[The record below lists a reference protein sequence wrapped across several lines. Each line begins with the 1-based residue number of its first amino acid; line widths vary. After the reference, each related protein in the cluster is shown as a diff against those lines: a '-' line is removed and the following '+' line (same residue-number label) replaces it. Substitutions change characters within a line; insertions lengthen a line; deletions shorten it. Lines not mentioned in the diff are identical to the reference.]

1 MLPYADV
8 PDLPLKAINYS
19 TAALPLRRRG
29 RRRERVSALPTNRRR
44 RFDSRSRKRVR
55 QYAIERDGRL
65 VLQSSRAHGVRRR
78 RLRRIVSRT
87 LPATRVVGKLT
98 APRPGP
104 MAHEPAERNH
114 LERILEVSARY
125 LSRAFTQEQLGRF
138 MSRCYAEVQGD
149 RRETIDGFLRVYY
162 DFVKDVHRSE
172 HPFDPQLDAF
182 MSSDPNALKIVW
194 GDCLDVLR
202 GMKSES
208 VQLMVTSPPYYNAR
222 DYSQWRN
229 LNAYL
234 DDMRVIIAECYRVLD
249 NHRPFVF
256 NVGDIFD
263 NDHLHTQSSWGK
275 RRIPLGA
282 YFTTIFE
289 EVGFKFVDDFIWDKG
304 EVQSQRHKNGER
316 PYPLYQYPVNC
327 YEHIFV
333 FYKHRLDDTLYPC
346 PVCGCLKVNGNAYSG
361 VGVKSWECK
370 NLDCTERSVG
380 NRGKRF
386 SARSQVMNELQT
398 EDNRVDGDLL
408 RMWRRDVVNFPPV
421 IKINS
426 KGENILGHTAPFP
439 PEIPAY
445 AVRVFSGVGETVLD
459 PFAGSF
465 TTAIEAQ
472 LAGRVGVGIEINKS
486 EFRDAITANVRRRL
500 GLFGSDWTELDYG
513 AR

>member
-1 MLPYADV
+1 MALTHITRPMTTASTPRATVPLTASGGVLAPGTV
-8 PDLPLKAINYS
+8 PD
-19 TAALPLRRRG
+19 
-29 RRRERVSALPTNRRR
+29 
-44 RFDSRSRKRVR
+44 
-55 QYAIERDGRL
+55 
-65 VLQSSRAHGVRRR
+65 
-78 RLRRIVSRT
+78 
-87 LPATRVVGKLT
+87 
-98 APRPGP
+98 
-104 MAHEPAERNH
+104 EPVYH
-114 LERILEVSARY
+114 PYLERIFEVSARY
-125 LSRAFTQEQLGRF
+125 LNRSFTSEQLGRL
-138 MSRCYAEVQGD
+138 MSRCYTEIEGD

-162 DFVKDVHRSE
+162 DFVKELHRSG
-172 HPFDPQLDAF
+172 HPFDAQLDAF
-182 MSSDPNALKIVW
+182 LGSDPDRLKIVW
-194 GDCLDVLR
+194 GDCLDALR

-229 LNAYL
+229 LNEYL

-263 NDHLHTQSSWGK
+263 NDNLQTRSSWGK

-289 EVGFKFVDDFIWDKG
+289 EVGFNFVDDFIWDKG
-304 EVQSQRHKNGER
+304 EVQSQRHKNGDR

-333 FYKHRLDDTLYPC
+333 FYKHRRDDTSYPC
-346 PVCGCLKVNGNAYSG
+346 PVCGCLKVNVNAYLG
-361 VGVKSWECK
+361 FGITSWECK
-370 NLDCTERSVG
+370 NLECTDRSVG

-398 EDNRVDGDLL
+398 EDNRIDSDMLA
-408 RMWRRDVVNFPPV
+408 MWRRDIVNFPPV

-426 KGENILGHTAPFP
+426 RGENILGHTAPFP

-472 LAGRVGVGIEINKS
+472 LAGRVGVGIEINKA
-486 EFRDAITANVRRRL
+486 EFGDAITANIRRRL
-500 GLFGSDWTELDYG
+500 GLFGSDWMEIDYG
-513 AR
+513 SR